1 MWLSIKTIRSRVH
14 VPCSDSTI
22 RRYADLKLIRSKRAN
37 NKSKRYYHLNDIQ
50 ETFQAEVTPDVPEN
64 NPRAIV
70 AYCRVSSRKQNS
82 DLVRQVNHI
91 EASYSN
97 IKIYKDIASGLNFN
111 RSGFRKLTE
120 DICRNKVRILIVTD
134 RDRLLRFAYSLY
146 EQICNLHQCE
156 IRVLN
161 EESSPE
167 EKLQN
172 DLMSVVNV
180 YVAQHNGLRS
190 ARNRRNRESTAA
202 RTELKL

>member
-50 ETFQAEVTPDVPEN
+50 ETFQAQVTPDVPEN

-91 EASYSN
+91 V
-97 IKIYKDIASGLNFN
+97 DIRIVGLNLPIVVVPVI
-111 RSGFRKLTE
+111 RS
-120 DICRNKVRILIVTD
+120 NMV
-134 RDRLLRFAYSLY
+134 
-146 EQICNLHQCE
+146 
-156 IRVLN
+156 
-161 EESSPE
+161 
-167 EKLQN
+167 
-172 DLMSVVNV
+172 
-180 YVAQHNGLRS
+180 
-190 ARNRRNRESTAA
+190 
-202 RTELKL
+202 